1 MSDSDSSLQKESNKN
16 VVISDSALSG
26 DDGANEADYEEEQ
39 EEQEGGGGEGGGS
52 EGAKKVK
59 VKAKGKEGS
68 GAGAAEAEE
77 ASASGSPPPSPPSP
91 SKKKKEKKLK
101 GEKIGKKKLNLDVGE
116 SESGEQRDKQPSA
129 ASAAA
134 AAATPTSEDNDM
146 SQLLNETI
154 PWNIIDKFFSDN
166 PNVLVAHQIDSYNEF
181 ISNGISQIFKEHN
194 PIVFQKEKNPQT
206 NIYKHISRFYLGGK
220 SGDKIYYGKP
230 VIYDETATTS
240 RVHYMYPNEARL
252 RNMTY
257 GVTIHYD
264 VEVEFEED
272 QQEEAMEA
280 ATSAS
285 GVVVVASAS
294 KKMIKTVTLPQILL
308 GKFPIMVH
316 SNLCILNGLP
326 KDVLYNMGE
335 DKNDHGGYF
344 IIDGKEKLIVSQEM
358 FADNMLYTR
367 VRSDDDKYSHSVEIR
382 TVSEDTSK
390 PERKL
395 RVYMVAPTP
404 RYTNNQIV
412 VEIPNVKRPIPLFIL
427 MRALG
432 VISDYDII
440 ETCLLNMSENRD
452 LIELFRPSVHDANKI
467 FTQRAAIEYIGVFI
481 KGKSV
486 VQAQNIL
493 MNFFLPQIGELNFQ
507 SKAFFLGYMVN
518 KLVRLKAKID
528 NPIDRDSFK
537 YKRIK
542 IAGKMIHS
550 LFNEYYAQQIKR
562 IRTLLDF
569 KYNYNY
575 AVYQE
580 NFIDIVKE
588 YDDIFKDRIVE
599 DGLRRAF
606 KGDWGGSEFTK
617 EAGIVQDLNRLSYN
631 SAISHLR
638 KVNLP
643 LDDSAKV
650 IKPRLLH
657 GSQWCLMDPVDVP
670 DNGLQKHFA
679 ISTHITNGCKGS
691 DMIKW
696 LLNEPEINLLSLEKY
711 PKDFLYYQTK
721 VFVNGS
727 WIGVVSEP
735 ENVVKKIK
743 MCRRLSLIPIYISC
757 SWDIQLREIAIF
769 TDGGRPCRPAYY
781 YDPTKKMFAFQS
793 KSVLKLLTTRK
804 FSWNHI
810 CGGFGV
816 KKINHSSFFTTTDM
830 TNIVKLYDDLP
841 ENITLDKMMNRAA
854 VVEYIDASE
863 ENNTLFAF
871 RPDDKVKRGGAQFTH
886 SDIHPSLMFGV
897 MGNLISFPEN
907 NQLPRNVFSCSQSK
921 QAVSMYNTSFLQ
933 RFDKMGVVLNN
944 GQIPLVKTR
953 YLKYFNDEQN
963 PYGQNAIVAVMC
975 YNGYNV
981 EDSILFNEGSI
992 KRGLFRTSYYNMYET
1007 REESKQSSGSRIDTR
1022 VLNMNEYQQK
1032 NAVTN
1037 AGRGEGYDYSNLD
1050 SNGLI
1055 FENTLVTEKSVLIGQ
1070 VVSDSKNAE
1079 GKVVDASIRPKKG
1092 QIGYVD
1098 KTYITEGSN
1107 PDIPSRIAKVRIRE
1121 DRAPNIG
1128 DKFASRCG
1136 QKGTVGL
1143 IIPEQDMPFTPDG
1156 IRPDLIVNPHAF
1168 PSRMTIGQF
1177 VETVM
1182 AKACVIYGAFGDCT
1196 AFVNLGNK
1204 HETFGN
1210 MLLKENYSSKGTQI
1224 LYNGTTGEQIE
1235 SEIFIG
1241 PTYYMRLKHMVKDK
1255 INFRARGPNTNLTRQ
1270 PVQGRANDG
1279 GLRIGEMERDGII
1292 GHGAAHFLQESMLIR
1307 GDIYYMAIC
1316 NKTGMTAI
1324 YNPDNDVFMSPMAD
1338 GPIKF
1343 NDVTTDNPKLVN
1355 ITRFG
1360 RSFSI
1365 VQIPYSFKL
1374 LIQELQTMNCVMRVI
1389 TEDNINQIE
1398 SMSFSNNYKL
1408 LSGEKNSDDASSSM
1422 NGGGK
1427 KQNVSNIYDD
1437 GVQLLIQSD
1446 NANEEAQVVQLQEGG
1461 DGSENVFVNTGIDA
1475 NTGDAYEQGGGRAQP
1490 QPMTQ
1495 NIVMNCNANPR
1506 QNHDTNL
1513 EATSTENMGKEW
1525 IEMIE
1530 PESNKKYYYNEKTKD
1545 TMWYDPNPSKDYEY
1559 RPPNGWYTVT
1569 IGGHDY
1575 YHNPQKNL
1583 TKMREDVTPADAN
1596 PVNEDENTTHDDDN
1610 ANSTPS
1616 ILMVQKTDDENANN
1630 EDDSSS
1636 SSSGPG
1642 TKKIII

>member
-1 MSDSDSSLQKESNKN
+1 MSDQEEKKN
-16 VVISDSALSG
+16 IIIQESALTTNE
-26 DDGANEADYEEEQ
+26 DDNDGGKNINGQEDMEDMDGGAKAKGAKAKGAEESEEEAKK
-39 EEQEGGGGEGGGS
+39 EEEE
-52 EGAKKVK
+52 EPKEAKEAKEAKRKKVK
-59 VKAKGKEGS
+59 
-68 GAGAAEAEE
+68 
-77 ASASGSPPPSPPSP
+77 
-91 SKKKKEKKLK
+91 EKKS
-101 GEKIGKKKLNLDVGE
+101 GNKKLGLDVGE
-116 SESGEQRDKQPSA
+116 QGEKGEKS
-129 ASAAA
+129 SAAA
-134 AAATPTSEDNDM
+134 AASDENEM

-154 PWNIIDKFFSDN
+154 PWNIIDKLFNDN
-166 PNVLVAHQIDSYNEF
+166 PNILVAHQLDSYNEF

-206 NIYKHISRFYLGGK
+206 DVYKHISRFYLGGK
-220 SGDKIYYGKP
+220 TGDKIYYGKP
-230 VIYDETATTS
+230 VIYDETGTTS

-264 VEVEFEED
+264 VDVEFEQEEQQQ
-272 QQEEAMEA
+272 QQEASEAVSSS
-280 ATSAS
+280 T
-285 GVVVVASAS
+285 
-294 KKMIKTVTLPQILL
+294 KKFTKTVTLPQILL

-316 SNLCILNGLP
+316 SNLCMLSGLP
-326 KDVLYNMGE
+326 KDVIYNMGE
-335 DKNDHGGYF
+335 DKSDHGGYF

-367 VRSDDDKYSHSVEIR
+367 VRSDDDKYSHSIEIR

-412 VEIPNVKRPIPLFIL
+412 VEIPNVKKPIPLFIL

-440 ETCLLNMSENRD
+440 ETCLLNMAENRD

-528 NPIDRDSFK
+528 IPIDRDSFK

-542 IAGKMIHS
+542 IPGKMLHS

-580 NFIDIVKE
+580 NFTDIVKE

-606 KGDWGGSEFTK
+606 KGNWGGSEFTK

-670 DNGLQKHFA
+670 DSGLQKHFA
-679 ISTHITNGCKGS
+679 ISTHVTNGCKGS
-691 DMIKW
+691 DMIRW
-696 LLNEPEINLLSLEKY
+696 LINEPGVNLLSLEKY

-727 WIGVVSEP
+727 WVGVVSEP
-735 ENVVKKIK
+735 EDVVHKIK
-743 MCRRLSLIPIYISC
+743 TCRRLSMIPIYISC
-757 SWDIQLREIAIF
+757 SWDIQMREINIF

-781 YDPTKKMFAFQS
+781 YDPAKKMFAFQS
-793 KSVLKLLTTRK
+793 KSILKLLTTRK

-810 CGGFGV
+810 VGGFGI
-816 KKINHSSFFTTTDM
+816 KKINHNSFFTTTDM
-830 TNIVKLYDDLP
+830 TNIVKLYDELP
-841 ENITLDKMMNRAA
+841 ENITFEKMMNRAA

-871 RPDDKVKRGGAQFTH
+871 RPDDKVKPGSAQFTH

-963 PYGQNAIVAVMC
+963 PYGQNAMVAIMS

-1007 REESKQSSGSRIDTR
+1007 REESKQSSGDRIDTR
-1022 VLNMNEYQQK
+1022 VLNMNDYQQK
-1032 NAVTN
+1032 NAITN

-1055 FENTLVTEKSVLIGQ
+1055 IENTPVSEKSVLIGQ
-1070 VVSDSKNAE
+1070 VVSESKNSE

-1143 IIPEQDMPFTPDG
+1143 IIPEQDMPFTSDG
-1156 IRPDLIVNPHAF
+1156 IRPDLIINPHAF

-1177 VETVM
+1177 VETIM

-1210 MLLKENYSSKGTQI
+1210 MLLKENYSSNGTQI

-1316 NKTGMTAI
+1316 NKTGMMAI

-1338 GPIKF
+1338 GPIEF
-1343 NDVTTDNPKLVN
+1343 NDALTDNPKLVN

-1374 LIQELQTMNCVMRVI
+1374 LIQELQTMNCVMRII

-1408 LSGEKNSDDASSSM
+1408 LSGEKSIESVDASLM
-1422 NGGGK
+1422 KGGGK
-1427 KQNVSNIYDD
+1427 KNDNNYDD
-1437 GVQLLIQSD
+1437 GVQLLIPSD
-1446 NANEEAQVVQLQEGG
+1446 STMDSYDASLQ
-1461 DGSENVFVNTGIDA
+1461 
-1475 NTGDAYEQGGGRAQP
+1475 QGGYEDATMDSQNDAQNDQENDEQNGGRQQQQQP

-1495 NIVMNCNANPR
+1495 NIVMNCNPNSSKNP
-1506 QNHDTNL
+1506 NHDTNL

-1525 IEMIE
+1525 IKMIE
-1530 PESNKKYYYNEKTKD
+1530 PESKKEYYYNEKNKD
-1545 TMWYDPNPSKDYEY
+1545 TMWYEPNPGKDYDL

-1583 TKMREDVTPADAN
+1583 IKMPEDVTPADAN
-1596 PVNEDENTTHDDDN
+1596 PVNEDENTGKDSSTHDDND
-1610 ANSTPS
+1610 STPS
-1616 ILMVQKTDDENANN
+1616 ILMVQKNDEVKEN
-1630 EDDSSS
+1630 EDGSSS
-1636 SSSGPG
+1636 SSDSSG

>member
-1 MSDSDSSLQKESNKN
+1 MSDQEEKKN
-16 VVISDSALSG
+16 IIIQESALSATTNED
-26 DDGANEADYEEEQ
+26 DDGQEDMDGGAKAKGAKAKGAEEAKAEESEEEAKK
-39 EEQEGGGGEGGGS
+39 EEEEKPK
-52 EGAKKVK
+52 EAKPKKVK
-59 VKAKGKEGS
+59 
-68 GAGAAEAEE
+68 
-77 ASASGSPPPSPPSP
+77 
-91 SKKKKEKKLK
+91 EKKS
-101 GEKIGKKKLNLDVGE
+101 GNKKLGLDVGE
-116 SESGEQRDKQPSA
+116 QGEKGEKSSATAA
-129 ASAAA
+129 ASD
-134 AAATPTSEDNDM
+134 ENEM

-154 PWNIIDKFFSDN
+154 PWNIIDKLFSDN
-166 PNVLVAHQIDSYNEF
+166 PNILVAHQLDSYNEF

-206 NIYKHISRFYLGGK
+206 DVYKHISRFYLGGK
-220 SGDKIYYGKP
+220 TGDKIYYGKP
-230 VIYDETATTS
+230 VIYDETGTTS

-264 VEVEFEED
+264 VDVEFEQE
-272 QQEEAMEA
+272 QQEQEAPEGV
-280 ATSAS
+280 SAS
-285 GVVVVASAS
+285 T
-294 KKMIKTVTLPQILL
+294 KKFTKTVTLPQILL

-316 SNLCILNGLP
+316 SNLCMLSGLP
-326 KDVLYNMGE
+326 KDVIYNMGE
-335 DKNDHGGYF
+335 DKSDHGGYF

-367 VRSDDDKYSHSVEIR
+367 VRSEDDKYSHSIEIR

-412 VEIPNVKRPIPLFIL
+412 VEIPNVKKPIPLFIL

-432 VISDYDII
+432 IISDYDII
-440 ETCLLNMSENRD
+440 ETCLLNMAENRD
-452 LIELFRPSVHDANKI
+452 LIEFFRPSVHDANKI

-528 NPIDRDSFK
+528 IPIDRDSFK

-542 IAGKMIHS
+542 IPGKMLHS

-606 KGDWGGSEFTK
+606 KGNWGGSEFTK

-670 DNGLQKHFA
+670 DSGLQKHFA
-679 ISTHITNGCKGS
+679 ISTHVTNGCKGS
-691 DMIKW
+691 DMIRW
-696 LLNEPEINLLSLEKY
+696 LINEPGINLLSLEKY

-727 WIGVVSEP
+727 WVGVVSEP
-735 ENVVKKIK
+735 EDVVHKIK
-743 MCRRLSLIPIYISC
+743 TCRRLSMIPIYISC
-757 SWDIQLREIAIF
+757 SWDIQMREINIF

-781 YDPTKKMFAFQS
+781 YDPAKKMFAFQS
-793 KSVLKLLTTRK
+793 KSILKLLKTRK

-810 CGGFGV
+810 VGGFGI
-816 KKINHSSFFTTTDM
+816 KKINHNSFFTTTDM
-830 TNIVKLYDDLP
+830 TNIVKLYDEVP
-841 ENITLDKMMNRAA
+841 ENITFEKMMNRAA

-863 ENNTLFAF
+863 ENNALFAF
-871 RPDDKVKRGGAQFTH
+871 RPDDKVKPGSAQFTH

-963 PYGQNAIVAVMC
+963 PYGQNAMVAIMS

-1007 REESKQSSGSRIDTR
+1007 REESKQSSGDRIDTR
-1022 VLNMNEYQQK
+1022 VLNMNDYQQK
-1032 NAVTN
+1032 NAITN

-1050 SNGLI
+1050 PNGLI
-1055 FENTLVTEKSVLIGQ
+1055 IENTPVSEKSVLIGQ
-1070 VVSDSKNAE
+1070 VVSESKNSE

-1143 IIPEQDMPFTPDG
+1143 IIPEQDMPFTSDG
-1156 IRPDLIVNPHAF
+1156 IRPDLIINPHAF

-1177 VETVM
+1177 VETIM

-1210 MLLKENYSSKGTQI
+1210 MLLKENYSSNGTQI

-1338 GPIKF
+1338 GPIEF
-1343 NDVTTDNPKLVN
+1343 NDALTDNPKLVN

-1374 LIQELQTMNCVMRVI
+1374 LIQELQTMNCVMRII

-1408 LSGEKNSDDASSSM
+1408 LSGEKTFDSVDTSLM
-1422 NGGGK
+1422 KGGGK
-1427 KQNVSNIYDD
+1427 KHNDSNYDD
-1437 GVQLLIQSD
+1437 DGIQLLIPSDSTMDSYDASLQQGGSGNEEDATMDSQSD
-1446 NANEEAQVVQLQEGG
+1446 PQT
-1461 DGSENVFVNTGIDA
+1461 D
-1475 NTGDAYEQGGGRAQP
+1475 EQNGGRQQHAE
-1490 QPMTQ
+1490 PMTQ
-1495 NIVMNCNANPR
+1495 NIVMNCNPNSSKNP
-1506 QNHDTNL
+1506 NHDTNL

-1525 IEMIE
+1525 IKMIE
-1530 PESNKKYYYNEKTKD
+1530 PESKKEYYYNEKTKD
-1545 TMWYDPNPSKDYEY
+1545 TMWYEPNPGKDYDL

-1569 IGGHDY
+1569 VGGHDY

-1583 TKMREDVTPADAN
+1583 IKMPEDVTPADAN
-1596 PVNEDENTTHDDDN
+1596 PVNEDETTGKDSSTHDDND
-1610 ANSTPS
+1610 STPS
-1616 ILMVQKTDDENANN
+1616 ILMVQKNDEVTEN
-1630 EDDSSS
+1630 EDGSSSDSS
-1636 SSSGPG
+1636 G

>member
-1 MSDSDSSLQKESNKN
+1 
-16 VVISDSALSG
+16 
-26 DDGANEADYEEEQ
+26 
-39 EEQEGGGGEGGGS
+39 
-52 EGAKKVK
+52 
-59 VKAKGKEGS
+59 
-68 GAGAAEAEE
+68 
-77 ASASGSPPPSPPSP
+77 
-91 SKKKKEKKLK
+91 
-101 GEKIGKKKLNLDVGE
+101 
-116 SESGEQRDKQPSA
+116 
-129 ASAAA
+129 
-134 AAATPTSEDNDM
+134 
-146 SQLLNETI
+146 
-154 PWNIIDKFFSDN
+154 
-166 PNVLVAHQIDSYNEF
+166 
-181 ISNGISQIFKEHN
+181 
-194 PIVFQKEKNPQT
+194 
-206 NIYKHISRFYLGGK
+206 
-220 SGDKIYYGKP
+220 
-230 VIYDETATTS
+230 
-240 RVHYMYPNEARL
+240 
-252 RNMTY
+252 
-257 GVTIHYD
+257 
-264 VEVEFEED
+264 
-272 QQEEAMEA
+272 
-280 ATSAS
+280 
-285 GVVVVASAS
+285 
-294 KKMIKTVTLPQILL
+294 
-308 GKFPIMVH
+308 
-316 SNLCILNGLP
+316 
-326 KDVLYNMGE
+326 
-335 DKNDHGGYF
+335 
-344 IIDGKEKLIVSQEM
+344 
-358 FADNMLYTR
+358 
-367 VRSDDDKYSHSVEIR
+367 
-382 TVSEDTSK
+382 
-390 PERKL
+390 
-395 RVYMVAPTP
+395 
-404 RYTNNQIV
+404 
-412 VEIPNVKRPIPLFIL
+412 
-427 MRALG
+427 
-432 VISDYDII
+432 
-440 ETCLLNMSENRD
+440 
-452 LIELFRPSVHDANKI
+452 
-467 FTQRAAIEYIGVFI
+467 
-481 KGKSV
+481 
-486 VQAQNIL
+486 
-493 MNFFLPQIGELNFQ
+493 
-507 SKAFFLGYMVN
+507 
-518 KLVRLKAKID
+518 
-528 NPIDRDSFK
+528 
-537 YKRIK
+537 
-542 IAGKMIHS
+542 
-550 LFNEYYAQQIKR
+550 
-562 IRTLLDF
+562 
-569 KYNYNY
+569 
-575 AVYQE
+575 
-580 NFIDIVKE
+580 
-588 YDDIFKDRIVE
+588 
-599 DGLRRAF
+599 
-606 KGDWGGSEFTK
+606 
-617 EAGIVQDLNRLSYN
+617 
-631 SAISHLR
+631 
-638 KVNLP
+638 
-643 LDDSAKV
+643 
-650 IKPRLLH
+650 
-657 GSQWCLMDPVDVP
+657 
-670 DNGLQKHFA
+670 
-679 ISTHITNGCKGS
+679 
-691 DMIKW
+691 
-696 LLNEPEINLLSLEKY
+696 
-711 PKDFLYYQTK
+711 
-721 VFVNGS
+721 
-727 WIGVVSEP
+727 
-735 ENVVKKIK
+735 
-743 MCRRLSLIPIYISC
+743 
-757 SWDIQLREIAIF
+757 
-769 TDGGRPCRPAYY
+769 
-781 YDPTKKMFAFQS
+781 
-793 KSVLKLLTTRK
+793 
-804 FSWNHI
+804 
-810 CGGFGV
+810 
-816 KKINHSSFFTTTDM
+816 
-830 TNIVKLYDDLP
+830 
-841 ENITLDKMMNRAA
+841 
-854 VVEYIDASE
+854 
-863 ENNTLFAF
+863 
-871 RPDDKVKRGGAQFTH
+871 
-886 SDIHPSLMFGV
+886 
-897 MGNLISFPEN
+897 
-907 NQLPRNVFSCSQSK
+907 
-921 QAVSMYNTSFLQ
+921 
-933 RFDKMGVVLNN
+933 
-944 GQIPLVKTR
+944 
-953 YLKYFNDEQN
+953 
-963 PYGQNAIVAVMC
+963 
-975 YNGYNV
+975 
-981 EDSILFNEGSI
+981 
-992 KRGLFRTSYYNMYET
+992 
-1007 REESKQSSGSRIDTR
+1007 
-1022 VLNMNEYQQK
+1022 
-1032 NAVTN
+1032 
-1037 AGRGEGYDYSNLD
+1037 
-1050 SNGLI
+1050 
-1055 FENTLVTEKSVLIGQ
+1055 
-1070 VVSDSKNAE
+1070 
-1079 GKVVDASIRPKKG
+1079 
-1092 QIGYVD
+1092 VD

-1446 NANEEAQVVQLQEGG
+1446 DKSDANEEAQVVQLQEGG
-1461 DGSENVFVNTGIDA
+1461 DGNENVFVNTGVDA

-1506 QNHDTNL
+1506 QNHDINL

-1596 PVNEDENTTHDDDN
+1596 PVNEDENTTHHDDN

-1636 SSSGPG
+1636 SSGPG

>member
-1 MSDSDSSLQKESNKN
+1 MSDLESSNKKK
-16 VVISDSALSG
+16 VVIEKSALSSTENKEEG
-26 DDGANEADYEEEQ
+26 DEGEQQEMVEGGAKKAKAKQVEAAATEAAATEVEATEEEEKKEQ
-39 EEQEGGGGEGGGS
+39 EQEGD
-52 EGAKKVK
+52 K
-59 VKAKGKEGS
+59 
-68 GAGAAEAEE
+68 
-77 ASASGSPPPSPPSP
+77 PPSP
-91 SKKKKEKKLK
+91 SPPQSPSKQKKKKEKKSDKNL
-101 GEKIGKKKLNLDVGE
+101 GLDVGE
-116 SESGEQRDKQPSA
+116 DGEEAKPSA
-129 ASAAA
+129 DAESK
-134 AAATPTSEDNDM
+134 M

-154 PWNIIDKFFSDN
+154 PWNIIDKLFSDN
-166 PNVLVAHQIDSYNEF
+166 PDILVAHQLDSYNEF

-194 PIVFQKEKNPQT
+194 PIIFQKEKNPQT
-206 NIYKHISRFYLGGK
+206 DAYKHISRFYLGGK
-220 SGDKIYYGKP
+220 LGDKIYYGKP
-230 VIYDETATTS
+230 VIYDETGTTS

-264 VEVEFEED
+264 VDVEFEQED
-272 QQEEAMEA
+272 TQEQKEPKEPQEQRQASEAI
-280 ATSAS
+280 TVST
-285 GVVVVASAS
+285 
-294 KKMIKTVTLPQILL
+294 KKIIKTVTLPQILL

-316 SNLCILNGLP
+316 SNLCILSGLP
-326 KDVLYNMGE
+326 KDVIYNMGE
-335 DKNDHGGYF
+335 DKSDHGGYF
-344 IIDGKEKLIVSQEM
+344 IIDGKEKLIVSQEI

-367 VRSDDDKYSHSVEIR
+367 TRSADDKYSHSVEIR

-412 VEIPNVKRPIPLFIL
+412 VEIPNVKKPIPLFIL

-440 ETCLLNMSENRD
+440 ETCLLNMAENRD

-481 KGKSV
+481 KGKGV

-528 NPIDRDSFK
+528 IPIDRDSLKF
-537 YKRIK
+537 KRIK
-542 IAGKMIHS
+542 IPGKMLHS

-580 NFIDIVKE
+580 KFIDIVKE

-599 DGLRRAF
+599 DGFRRAF
-606 KGDWGGSEFTK
+606 KGNWGGSEFTK

-670 DNGLQKHFA
+670 DSGLQKHFA
-679 ISTHITNGCKGS
+679 ISTHVTNGCKGS
-691 DMIKW
+691 DMIRW
-696 LLNEPEINLLSLEKY
+696 LLNEPGINLLSLEKY

-727 WIGVVSEP
+727 WVGVVSEP
-735 ENVVKKIK
+735 EDVVQKIK
-743 MCRRLSLIPIYISC
+743 TCRRLSMIPIYTSC
-757 SWDIQLREIAIF
+757 SWDIQMREINIF

-781 YDPTKKMFAFQS
+781 YDPAKKMYAFQA
-793 KSVLKLLTTRK
+793 KSILKLLTTRK
-804 FSWNHI
+804 FSWKYI
-810 CGGFGV
+810 VGGFGI
-816 KKINHSSFFTTTDM
+816 KQINHNLFFTTTDM
-830 TNIVKLYDDLP
+830 TKIVKLYDNLP
-841 ENITLDKMMNRAA
+841 ESITFEKMMNRAA

-863 ENNTLFAF
+863 ENNAMFAF
-871 RPDDKVKRGGAQFTH
+871 RPDDKVKPGSAQFTH

-963 PYGQNAIVAVMC
+963 PYGQNAIVAIMS

-1007 REESKQSSGSRIDTR
+1007 REESKQSSGDRIDTR
-1022 VLNMNEYQQK
+1022 VLNMNDYQQK
-1032 NAVTN
+1032 NAIAN

-1055 FENTLVTEKSVLIGQ
+1055 IENTLVSEKSVLIGQ
-1070 VVSDSKNAE
+1070 VVSESKNST

-1156 IRPDLIVNPHAF
+1156 IRPDLIINPHAF

-1177 VETVM
+1177 VETIM

-1210 MLLKENYSSKGTQI
+1210 MMLKENYSSNGTQI

-1338 GPIKF
+1338 GPIEF
-1343 NDVTTDNPKLVN
+1343 NDALTDNPKLVN

-1360 RSFSI
+1360 RSFSV

-1374 LIQELQTMNCVMRVI
+1374 LIQELQTMNCVMRII

-1408 LSGEKNSDDASSSM
+1408 LSGEKTFDSVDTSAM
-1422 NGGGK
+1422 KGGGK
-1427 KQNVSNIYDD
+1427 KNDD
-1437 GVQLLIQSD
+1437 DSIQLLISSPIDSIDSMDSYGALLQQGGNEDATMGDGDMD
-1446 NANEEAQVVQLQEGG
+1446 NADAQNEQ
-1461 DGSENVFVNTGIDA
+1461 D
-1475 NTGDAYEQGGGRAQP
+1475 GGRSAAP
-1490 QPMTQ
+1490 PMTQ
-1495 NIVMNCNANPR
+1495 NIVMNCNPNSSQNP
-1506 QNHDTNL
+1506 NHSTNL

-1525 IEMIE
+1525 IKMVE
-1530 PESNKKYYYNEKTKD
+1530 PESKKEYYYNEKTKD

-1596 PVNEDENTTHDDDN
+1596 PINEDENTGKDSSTHDDDD
-1610 ANSTPS
+1610 STPS
-1616 ILMVQKTDDENANN
+1616 ILMVQKTDEVTNN
-1630 EDDSSS
+1630 DDGSSS
-1636 SSSGPG
+1636 SSDSSG